1 MATKRAL
8 IVDDSKTA
16 QFRLRKM
23 LRDYDLAIVSVDS
36 AEAALSHLASNLPD
50 VVFLDHMMPGLDG
63 FRALQIIKSHPVT
76 AELPVIMYTSKSG
89 DLYASEARALGA
101 LDILNKDSVDAEQ
114 LQPVLSGIGI
124 SPGGQ
129 ASQELTLTRPTETS
143 PRLGGDELLALDL
156 RMRELERSIDDNRR
170 IVTTRLVK
178 EIQLV
183 RQSVRKVLG
192 DMTELKQ
199 QAFAH
204 TPVSAPPVKRR
215 AGRYWSALATIALI
229 AAVGASLY
237 WAPEI
242 SEKVD
247 QMVAF
252 VQKEIRQHQDAEA
265 SAPYAQASPQAH
277 PQTHSLATTALTDL
291 APYNTIF
298 PMPTEQTQ
306 LDLLPDLAWAINQN
320 SIQEFHPEGVD
331 PELTQR
337 LDELASRLA
346 SKNFHGTIELQ
357 VTGGDFCVVT
367 NLNGKPRLPHGGAQM
382 RDCMLIS
389 KLYGA
394 ESTQSKAQ
402 HLRAALANAAAL
414 DERRIA
420 ITVLPS
426 DKTFD
431 DYPAMDA
438 RTSAQDWNDAARKN
452 NRVLVTLKPE
462 AHAQTAQRQ

>member
-23 LRDYDLAIVSVDS
+23 LREYDLTIVAVDS

-76 AELPVIMYTSKSG
+76 ADLPVIMYTSKSG

-101 LDILNKDSVDAEQ
+101 LDILNKDSVSAEQ
-114 LQPVLSGIGI
+114 LRSVLSGIGI
-124 SPGGQ
+124 YPGAQLPENLAQ
-129 ASQELTLTRPTETS
+129 ARPAEARS
-143 PRLGGDELLALDL
+143 RSGGDELLTLDL
-156 RMRELERSIDDNRR
+156 RMREIERTIDDNRG
-170 IVTTRLVK
+170 IVTSRLVK
-178 EIQLV
+178 EIQMV
-183 RQSVRKVLG
+183 RQSVRQVLS
-192 DMTELKQ
+192 DVAELKQ
-199 QAFAH
+199 QSLTNA
-204 TPVSAPPVKRR
+204 PVSAPTVKRR
-215 AGRYWSALATIALI
+215 AGRYWSALATIALL

-242 SEKVD
+242 SQKVD

-252 VQKEIRQHQDAEA
+252 VQKEIQQYQDAEA
-265 SAPYAQASPQAH
+265 SAPQ
-277 PQTHSLATTALTDL
+277 PQTHALGATAV
-291 APYNTIF
+291 AGRPSYNTIF
-298 PMPTEQTQ
+298 SMPAEQSPM
-306 LDLLPDLAWAINQN
+306 DLLPDLAWAINQN
-320 SIQEFHPEGVD
+320 SIQDFHPAGVD
-331 PELTQR
+331 PALTQR

-346 SKNFHGTIELQ
+346 SKNFQGTIELQ

-367 NLNGKPRLPHGGAQM
+367 NLSGKPRLPHSGAQM

-389 KLYGA
+389 ELYGA
-394 ESTQSKAQ
+394 ESTQSKTQ

-426 DKTFD
+426 NETFD
-431 DYPAMDA
+431 RYPAMDA
-438 RTSAQDWNDAARKN
+438 RTFAQDWNDAARKN

-462 AHAQTAQRQ
+462 VPAQTAQRQ